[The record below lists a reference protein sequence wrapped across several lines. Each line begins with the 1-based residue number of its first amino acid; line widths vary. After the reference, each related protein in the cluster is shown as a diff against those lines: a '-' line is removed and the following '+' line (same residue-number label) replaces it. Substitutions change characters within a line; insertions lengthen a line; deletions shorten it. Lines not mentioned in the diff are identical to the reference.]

1 MRVVLIRMLIRIVRW
16 VVIHL
21 ILRPVIERYI
31 EVPLYELLVAG
42 SEGDSPGEDVEL
54 GDGEASVEAWGDP
67 EGVGDNLV

>member
-1 MRVVLIRMLIRIVRW
+1 MRVVLIKMLIRIIRW

-42 SEGDSPGEDVEL
+42 SEGDSLGEDVEL
-54 GDGEASVEAWGDP
+54 GDGEASVEAGGDP
-67 EGVGDNLV
+67 EGEGDNLV